1 MGIEPHVLSIN
12 LDEEY
17 DFVDNYDKKVV
28 PARKERDA
36 ERQNRRERWNAGQ
49 TRIFE
54 QQAE

>member
-1 MGIEPHVLSIN
+1 MGMEPHVLSIN

-36 ERQNRRERWNAGQ
+36 ERQNRRERWNAG
-49 TRIFE
+49 
-54 QQAE
+54 